1 MHDFLVHA
9 HSGTRWL
16 VLAAAVFAIFRYATG
31 LLQNR
36 RFEAL
41 DNMAGAIFIGNVH
54 LQVLIGLVLYLGYL
68 QPWTLDMSVVM
79 KDPIGRFFAV
89 EHITGMLLGAVL
101 AQVGRTLSKKAS
113 DDKAKFRKGLI
124 YFSLSILVILAS
136 IPWPFITKFAG
147 RSWS

>member
-1 MHDFLVHA
+1 MHDFLVHT

-16 VLAAAVFAIFRYATG
+16 VLASAVFVIFRYATG
-31 LLQNR
+31 VLQKR

-41 DNMAGAIFIGNVH
+41 DNTAAAIFIGNVH
-54 LQVLIGLVLYLGYL
+54 LQVLIGFILYLGYL

-113 DDKAKFRKGLI
+113 DDAAKFRKGLI
-124 YFSLSILVILAS
+124 YFSLSILIILAS
-136 IPWPFITKFAG
+136 SPWPFITKFAG
-147 RSWS
+147 RSWF